1 MKKIGSMLLFT
12 LIFLAGC
19 NMYVND
25 KVSILMFD
33 EDTKGNRLTNETLQ
47 FVLVKREDTNS
58 FNKLTYIS
66 GTINNKSGNQ
76 IIKTIEEAKYIEDIK
91 NTNNIKDLNFD
102 NTKMSINYNKDKI
115 IFTDIDGE
123 KYTLPLNNSENTWF
137 YKLLNNS
144 TNL

>member
-1 MKKIGSMLLFT
+1 MKKIGLILLFT
-12 LIFLAGC
+12 LLFLVSC
-19 NMYVND
+19 NMYVSD

-33 EDTKGNRLTNETLQ
+33 EDTKGNRLTNETLN
-47 FVLVKREDTNS
+47 FILVKREDTNS

-91 NTNNIKDLNFD
+91 NTNNVKDLKFD
-102 NTKMSINYNKDKI
+102 NTKMTINYSKDKI
-115 IFTDIDGE
+115 LFTDIDGK

>member
-1 MKKIGSMLLFT
+1 
-12 LIFLAGC
+12 
-19 NMYVND
+19 MYVSD

-33 EDTKGNRLTNETLQ
+33 EDTKGNRLTNETLN
-47 FVLVKREDTNS
+47 FILVKREDTNS
-58 FNKLTYIS
+58 FNKLTYIA

-76 IIKTIEEAKYIEDIK
+76 IIKSIEEAKYIEDIK
-91 NTNNIKDLNFD
+91 NTNNVKDLKFD
-102 NTKMSINYNKDKI
+102 NTKMTINYGKDKI
-115 IFTDIDGE
+115 LFTDIDGK

>member
-1 MKKIGSMLLFT
+1 MKKIGLILLFT
-12 LIFLAGC
+12 LLFLTGC
-19 NMYVND
+19 NMYVGD

-33 EDTKGNRLTNETLQ
+33 EDVKGNRLTNETLN
-47 FVLVKREDTNS
+47 FILVKREDTNS

-76 IIKTIEEAKYIEDIK
+76 IVKSIEEAKYIEDIK
-91 NTNNIKDLNFD
+91 NTNDVKDLKFD
-102 NTKMSINYNKDKI
+102 NTKMTINYSKDKI
-115 IFTDIDGE
+115 LFTDIDGK

>member
-1 MKKIGSMLLFT
+1 MKRIGLILLFT

-19 NMYVND
+19 NMYVSD

-33 EDTKGNRLTNETLQ
+33 EDAKGNRLTNETLN
-47 FVLVKREDTNS
+47 FILVKREDTNS

-76 IIKTIEEAKYIEDIK
+76 IVKTIEEAKYIEDIK
-91 NTNNIKDLNFD
+91 NTNDVKDLNFD
-102 NTKMSINYNKDKI
+102 NTKMNINYSKDKI